1 MVSADPN
8 RTQAVAGCV
17 AWMVLTFLAAGIGGA
32 GSVDAP
38 AFYASLDRPVWAPPA
53 WLFGPVWTLLY
64 LLMGIAACRVRL
76 GVSPERRRALSL
88 YALQLA
94 VNALWSWTFF
104 EWRSGLG
111 ALLTILVLDAL
122 VIATMLRFQSSGA
135 LAVGLLGPYL
145 GWILFATALTIACW
159 QRNPA
164 LLG

>member
-1 MVSADPN
+1 MVSADSN
-8 RTQAVAGCV
+8 RRQAVTGCV
-17 AWMVLTFLAAGIGGA
+17 AWIALTFLAAGIGGA

-64 LLMGIAACRVRL
+64 TMMGIAACRVRL
-76 GVSPERRRALSL
+76 GASPERRIALSL
-88 YALQLA
+88 YAAQLA

-104 EWRSGLG
+104 KWQSGLG
-111 ALLTILVLDAL
+111 ALVTILVLDAL
-122 VIATMLRFQSSGA
+122 VIATMLRFRSSGA
-135 LAVGLLGPYL
+135 LAVGLMGPYL

-159 QRNPA
+159 LRNRA